1 MSLASFSRQPHTTM
15 TDASDASPQHVRWH
29 SVESAEALAETV
41 ARRVLATADR
51 AIAERGRFAIV
62 LAGGN
67 TPRAAYT
74 LLRDAA
80 AAWSAWHVYFGDERC
95 APRDDPGR
103 NSRMADE
110 AWLGS
115 VPIPRAQV
123 HEIATELGPI
133 EGARRYSVLLAEAPR
148 FDLVLLG
155 LGEDGHTASLFP
167 GDETGFAVDAPDAVP
182 VFAAPKPPP
191 LRVSLSA
198 RRLASG
204 RHVYFLVAG
213 ADKAEALARWRVG
226 ASIPAAR
233 IRPQDGVDAFVAT
246 SAALA

>member
-1 MSLASFSRQPHTTM
+1 M
-15 TDASDASPQHVRWH
+15 TDSSNASPQRVRWH
-29 SVESAEALAETV
+29 PVESTEALAETV
-41 ARRVLATADR
+41 ARRVLAVADR
-51 AIAERGRFAIV
+51 AIAERGSFTIV

-67 TPRAAYT
+67 TPHAAYA

-95 APRDDPGR
+95 APRDAPER
-103 NSRMADE
+103 NSRMAEE

-115 VPIPRAQV
+115 VPIPVAQV
-123 HEIATELGPI
+123 HPIAAELGPI
-133 EGARRYSVLLAEAPR
+133 EGARRYAAVLAQVPS
-148 FDLVLLG
+148 FDVVLLG

-167 GDETGFAVDAPDAVP
+167 GDETGFAADAPDAVP

-198 RRLASG
+198 CRLARA
-204 RHVYFLVAG
+204 RHVFFLVGG
-213 ADKAEALARWRVG
+213 ADKGAALGGWRAG

-233 IRPQDGVDAFVAT
+233 IRPQDGVDVFVAK
-246 SAALA
+246 SGGLA